1 MLKRGSSHL
10 NDVATKRL
18 SKYMKVTEHHTVAFD
33 DPKQSSTSRI
43 GQGGLKRSSRGR
55 GRHDRDTAKSDAK
68 TSTRYHVKAVHSGRS
83 DANTRTFCG
92 KSKVNTVNPASN
104 SADKR
109 LALSRDR
116 KESRTLKGASEQTGH
131 IRHSKRTPCGADK
144 RRITDYVLT
153 HTYNLRGSRR
163 RSCKAYKP
171 VSSVTVRKESIK
183 RKKSHLPERKYDSAK
198 QKTRTAA
205 TATCTG
211 KQKPRTGVT
220 AAFTSKQKPRTA
232 ATATCTGKQKPRTG
246 VTATCTGKQKPRTA
260 ATATCTG
267 KQKPRTAATATC
279 TAKQKPRTAATAT
292 CTGKREPQTVL
303 ETASAA
309 KKVRHFKI
317 KTTDDYL
324 SCWITGIAVT
334 RDGQILLVDRNN
346 RNVKMFSKS
355 MELQSVLILKDSAW
369 GITIIDD
376 NVAVVA
382 RQNTRQLLLLDF
394 SEKALKII
402 RKQKLSFTVYYMC
415 KYKDKLIAVTQESTM
430 DVKMIDLSGKVYWS
444 VTIHEGV
451 LYTICLAT
459 QCNTVIATDQK
470 HQALIVIDGDTGRIT
485 RKVQLTGMN
494 PQGVTCDQNGNIY
507 VCCSEICSINLQTDN
522 LINEKVILT
531 KREMLRDHPQAIAFD
546 SSSQCLFVTYKTD
559 LYDTGDFVDI
569 FKLL

>member
-10 NDVATKRL
+10 NDDATKRL
-18 SKYMKVTEHHTVAFD
+18 SKYMKVTEHHNVAFD
-33 DPKQSSTSRI
+33 ESKQSSTSRI
-43 GQGGLKRSSRGR
+43 GQSGLKRSSRGR
-55 GRHDRDTAKSDAK
+55 GSTAKSDAK
-68 TSTRYHVKAVHSGRS
+68 TSTRYHVKAVHSG
-83 DANTRTFCG
+83 ANKRPTRTRTFCG

-104 SADKR
+104 SAGKR

-116 KESRTLKGASEQTGH
+116 KESRILKGASEQTGH

-163 RSCKAYKP
+163 LSCKAYKP

-183 RKKSHLPERKYDSAK
+183 RKKSHLPDRKYDSA
-198 QKTRTAA
+198 
-205 TATCTG
+205 
-211 KQKPRTGVT
+211 
-220 AAFTSKQKPRTA
+220 
-232 ATATCTGKQKPRTG
+232 
-246 VTATCTGKQKPRTA
+246 
-260 ATATCTG
+260 

-279 TAKQKPRTAATAT
+279 TAK
-292 CTGKREPQTVL
+292 RESRTVL

-346 RNVKMFSKS
+346 RNVKMFSQS
-355 MELQSVLILKDSAW
+355 MELQSVLNLKDSAW
-369 GITIIDD
+369 DITIIDD

-382 RQNTRQLLLLDF
+382 LQNTRQLLLLDF

-402 RKQKLSFTVYYMC
+402 RKQKLSFMVYYMC

-430 DVKMIDLSGKVYWS
+430 DVQMIDLSGKVHWS
-444 VTIHEGV
+444 VTIHEGL
-451 LYTICLAT
+451 LYTICLAI

-559 LYDTGDFVDI
+559 LYDTGDFIDI

>member
-33 DPKQSSTSRI
+33 EPKQSSTSRI

-68 TSTRYHVKAVHSGRS
+68 TSTRYHVKAVHSGRN
-83 DANTRTFCG
+83 DANKRPTRTRTFCG

-144 RRITDYVLT
+144 RRITDYVLM

-163 RSCKAYKP
+163 LSCKAYKP

-232 ATATCTGKQKPRTG
+232 ATATCTGKQKPRT
-246 VTATCTGKQKPRTA
+246 A
-260 ATATCTG
+260 ATS
-267 KQKPRTAATATC
+267 TC

-292 CTGKREPQTVL
+292 CTAKRESRTVL

-346 RNVKMFSKS
+346 RNVKMFSQS
-355 MELQSVLILKDSAW
+355 TELQSVLNLKDSAW
-369 GITIIDD
+369 GVTIIDD

-382 RQNTRQLLLLDF
+382 LQNTRQLLLLDF

-430 DVKMIDLSGKVYWS
+430 DVKMIDLSGMVYWS
-444 VTIHEGV
+444 VTIHEGL
-451 LYTICLAT
+451 LYTICVAT